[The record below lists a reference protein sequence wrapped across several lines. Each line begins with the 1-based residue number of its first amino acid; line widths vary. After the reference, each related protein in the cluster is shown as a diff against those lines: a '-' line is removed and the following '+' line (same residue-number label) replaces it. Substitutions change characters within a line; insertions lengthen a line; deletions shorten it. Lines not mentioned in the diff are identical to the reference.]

1 MKDIPECYIREEAE
15 HAEVRLEM
23 IVVAEEIAPGFMP
36 NKVMPVGSSDDAEP
50 AVGHHGALVA
60 GAFVQMGDTIP
71 VSLNK
76 WIRWQT

>member
-1 MKDIPECYIREEAE
+1 LKDIPECYIREEADDT
-15 HAEVRLEM
+15 EVRLEM

-36 NKVMPVGSSDDAEP
+36 NKVMSVRSCDDAES
-50 AVGHHGALVA
+50 AVGYPGPLSP

-76 WIRWQT
+76 WIRRQT